1 MKDVAGLLGQF
12 GDKPIFLKLLRR
24 VWHKHPQF
32 NEAST
37 LLVDD
42 TRYKSLKNDYESCSY
57 IQTYEPNYYDPN
69 KPKYLMD
76 VVLQWITRW
85 LDEKFPTSY
94 SRHTPLFDVEANIS
108 LYVADYFV
116 SLEGYSY
123 RFDPPYV

>member
-1 MKDVAGLLGQF
+1 M
-12 GDKPIFLKLLRR
+12 KLL
-24 VWHKHPQF
+24 WHKYPQF

-42 TRYKSLKNDYESCSY
+42 TRYKSLKNDYESCCC
-57 IQTYEPNYYDPN
+57 IRTYEPNYYDPN

-76 VVLQWITRW
+76 VILPWITGW
-85 LDEKFPTSY
+85 LDEKFPTAY
-94 SRHTPLFDVEANIS
+94 SRRTPLFDVEDDIS
-108 LYVADYFV
+108 LYVVDYFV